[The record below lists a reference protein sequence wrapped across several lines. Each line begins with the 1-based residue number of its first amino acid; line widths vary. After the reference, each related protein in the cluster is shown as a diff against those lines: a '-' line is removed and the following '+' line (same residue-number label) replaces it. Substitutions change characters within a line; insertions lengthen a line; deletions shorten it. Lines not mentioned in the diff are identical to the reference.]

1 MGSKAVFKTM
11 IERSRMIREWK
22 TWVDKLASATKR
34 LLPDAEVYVIGSIA
48 RGEAIASSDVDVLI
62 ITSKAPEKP
71 RDIAELKT
79 RIEEE
84 AGLPLHHPI
93 EMHIVNPREGEEYLR
108 KTRTYIRISVKENKL
123 HKT

>member
-1 MGSKAVFKTM
+1 MFKTM
-11 IERSRMIREWK
+11 IERSRMIREWR

-48 RGEAIASSDVDVLI
+48 RGEAIASSDIDVLI

-71 RDIAELKT
+71 RDIALLKT

-84 AGLPLHHPI
+84 AGLPPHHPI
-93 EMHIVNPREGEEYLR
+93 EMHIVNPRKGEEYLR
-108 KTRTYIRISVKENKL
+108 KTRTYIRIIGKQNKL